1 MPERLRISPTD
12 AKARLDAQQAIIV
25 DVVSPQAWDTLD
37 VVIPGALRIAPEA
50 FGQRFGE
57 LPRERA
63 IIAYCT

>member
-1 MPERLRISPTD
+1 MPERLRISPAD
-12 AKARLDAQQAIIV
+12 AKARVDAHQALVV
-25 DVVSPQAWDTLD
+25 DVVSPQAWAELD
-37 VVIPGALRIAPEA
+37 EAVPGAIRISPDE

>member
-1 MPERLRISPTD
+1 MPERLRIRPAD
-12 AKARLDAQQAIIV
+12 AKARVDAHQAIVV
-25 DVVSPQAWDTLD
+25 DVVSPQAWDALD
-37 VVIPGALRIAPEA
+37 EAVPGAIRISPED

>member
-1 MPERLRISPTD
+1 MPETLRISPAD
-12 AKARLDAQQAIIV
+12 AKARVDAHQAIVV
-25 DVVSPQAWDTLD
+25 DVVSPQAWDALD
-37 VVIPGALRIAPEA
+37 EAVPGAIRISPEE